1 MPEDIEELMTKVS
14 LLEIKARR
22 LSLESFSG
30 EYHTTF
36 KGQGLDFEDF
46 REYQHGD
53 EVRFLDWNITART
66 NTPHIRTFTEERELT
81 VSHFQLNKMET
92 RLAYYYSQAPRNS
105 TFLHLREPST
115 PFVSLEKYLPS
126 SQRTTPPL

>member
-1 MPEDIEELMTKVS
+1 MPEDIEELMKKVS

-22 LSLESFSG
+22 LSLETFSG

-53 EVRFLDWNITART
+53 EANRADGAGGEGGSEAGLSFRQRADRLRPEGHARGRQD
-66 NTPHIRTFTEERELT
+66 ILL
-81 VSHFQLNKMET
+81 SM
-92 RLAYYYSQAPRNS
+92 A
-105 TFLHLREPST
+105 
-115 PFVSLEKYLPS
+115 
-126 SQRTTPPL
+126 